1 MTPKEL
7 LFSAVQILDKKKGMD
22 IKALEITEIS
32 SVADYFLLATGTSS
46 THIRALADE
55 VDEELSKLG
64 VQPDHIEGK
73 TTGWILLDYKS
84 VVVHIF
90 TQSERELFNLE
101 KLWGDAKEVDL
112 SDLLTD

>member
-32 SVADYFLLATGTSS
+32 SVADYFLLVTGTSS

-55 VDEELSKLG
+55 VDEA
-64 VQPDHIEGK
+64 DHIVYVGK
-73 TTGWILLDYKS
+73 
-84 VVVHIF
+84 
-90 TQSERELFNLE
+90 EP
-101 KLWGDAKEVDL
+101 A
-112 SDLLTD
+112 

>member
-7 LFSAVQILDKKKGMD
+7 LFSAAEILDKKKGMD

-32 SVADYFLLATGTSS
+32 SVADYFLLVTGTSS

-64 VQPDHIEGK
+64 AEPDHIEGK
-73 TTGWILLDYKS
+73 STGWILLDYKS

-90 TQSERELFNLE
+90 TEQERQLFNLE
-101 KLWGDAKEVDL
+101 KLWGDANVVDL
-112 SDLLTD
+112 SDVLTD

>member
-7 LFSAVQILDKKKGMD
+7 LFSATEILDKKKGMD

-32 SVADYFLLATGTSS
+32 SVADYFLLVTGTSS

-64 VQPDHIEGK
+64 AEPDHIEGK
-73 TTGWILLDYKS
+73 STGWILLDYKS

-90 TQSERELFNLE
+90 TEQERQLFNLE
-101 KLWGDAKEVDL
+101 KLWGDANVVDL
-112 SDLLTD
+112 SDVLTD

>member
-32 SVADYFLLATGTSS
+32 SVSDYFLLVTGTSS

-112 SDLLTD
+112 RDLLTD

>member
-7 LFSAVQILDKKKGMD
+7 LFSAVKILDNKKGMD
-22 IKALEITEIS
+22 IKALEITELT
-32 SVADYFLLATGTSS
+32 SVADYFLLVTGTSS

-55 VDEELSKLG
+55 VDEDLSKLG

-73 TTGWILLDYKS
+73 STGWILLDYKS

-112 SDLLTD
+112 SNLLTD